1 MYGQNRPGPKHGG
14 GGRRKGSGRQT
25 RTNFGRGARRAIGS
39 YLCETSAEALS
50 SACGIPM
57 AAGERTVK
65 MLHEWSTLPGSEEVW
80 LVPGVFGVVARW
92 GEWRRDS
99 QGKSASVCV
108 WLGSD
113 GLSRC
118 TCIGA
123 TSHHDNHVLERRTTC
138 RHAGIFDALL
148 GDIASALG
156 APADKVRQQFVKRVQ
171 QEREA
176 DGDDQ
181 LAAHGSTFH
190 VLSGLYVAVCP
201 SAIGVV
207 PVPVYL
213 TSTRSSCSFCLGAR
227 TRCCSLLAVAQE
239 CGAPNRAH
247 HASAQSSTR
256 SLEVSAVSRLPL
268 PLHNCIAA
276 VRLNGEVSA
285 LAAAGGVF
293 SVPAPS
299 RCLYCTSRGEEHE
312 LSNPSTR
319 EGVMVCSRGFCKTEV
334 VVSKCSSCKQWVS
347 RDGRDQHIILLT
359 TTTAATVCW
368 ARSMASS
375 AADGMALTTSTT
387 RWLRAVRRGMV
398 AGVLPQDCPTRSGR
412 ILRNIVLVALKLMVE
427 QLPSAL
433 FSCHHC
439 MDADGRYLCV
449 SAASIWVGFGSGVE
463 HVTFQHVTEAVPE
476 NRQAVRAAYLVRG
489 ESVRRVIRD
498 VMNPCKDFKLLAR
511 TTRPAEI
518 AVSLLL
524 PEALP
529 STRILE
535 ATAAEEAIAKLL
547 SSVYDMEKAGRKL
560 LVALKGALA
569 TYKTRN
575 RAEGERRSAA
585 ARHLSAYID
594 AKRPMTTPAP
604 SGPTTPAEH
613 PPRGAADGG
622 TAPSRR
628 HATTPTPVGLV
639 RNDAVP
645 VKSAGASNF
654 PGRAKLLLV
663 VRPAN
668 VASHGW
674 AAKKRKPDCGRK
686 AFNAGKGDVDTTSPF
701 LRSHIKELDKDSR
714 RELLSFVTAITI
726 DSVVLPFRPCHA
738 AVLRTLAEDLLRPD
752 HPTVMAGALAL
763 ATSGEQLSAADKTP
777 TVELLRDLRFM
788 HLGVPSCVSLFPK
801 VVELNGALA
810 GVLVRISESIDKFV
824 LEWRNGPEQ
833 TRKYQESWGGVG
845 KSQAELCDV
854 FKKAH
859 PSASGNHEVTGTCA
873 PSLPQCRPEPFL
885 WEEVLSTGMCSKHYA
900 KAHKFSPGA
909 MTFCCGCKH
918 PLILAFTVLDRKE
931 APQVLLNMLLTR
943 FARLP
948 RFLIYDFSCG
958 AFRVA
963 LGKIG
968 WLLMDCTIVSDRFH
982 IFNHLCSDAF
992 DPRSY
997 TALDGV
1003 DSGAPE
1009 QRNAPIRRIQTTLQ
1023 GMGVAPYTNLLAYQ
1037 TGLLN
1042 HEAQTKW
1049 DLGVERLPEDVDLAG
1064 AYFSKYACLCCDGD
1078 DDRSSDDSSASREVS
1093 EGEGQSGDESGSS
1106 SSQHEPSADA
1116 TGAEGGEGETV
1127 EACVAREGDA
1137 DGADDEED
1145 RGSGDSASPLSED
1158 VDAVSLPDSTSSD
1171 GGVSVSGDDSFDE

>member
-1 MYGQNRPGPKHGG
+1 M
-14 GGRRKGSGRQT
+14 
-25 RTNFGRGARRAIGS
+25 
-39 YLCETSAEALS
+39 
-50 SACGIPM
+50 
-57 AAGERTVK
+57 
-65 MLHEWSTLPGSEEVW
+65 
-80 LVPGVFGVVARW
+80 
-92 GEWRRDS
+92 
-99 QGKSASVCV
+99 
-108 WLGSD
+108 
-113 GLSRC
+113 
-118 TCIGA
+118 
-123 TSHHDNHVLERRTTC
+123 
-138 RHAGIFDALL
+138 
-148 GDIASALG
+148 
-156 APADKVRQQFVKRVQ
+156 
-171 QEREA
+171 
-176 DGDDQ
+176 
-181 LAAHGSTFH
+181 
-190 VLSGLYVAVCP
+190 
-201 SAIGVV
+201 
-207 PVPVYL
+207 
-213 TSTRSSCSFCLGAR
+213 
-227 TRCCSLLAVAQE
+227 
-239 CGAPNRAH
+239 
-247 HASAQSSTR
+247 
-256 SLEVSAVSRLPL
+256 SRLPL

-276 VRLNGEVSA
+276 VRLNGEVA
-285 LAAAGGVF
+285 VLAAAGGVF

-299 RCLYCTSRGEEHE
+299 RCLYCTSRGEEHV
-312 LSNPSTR
+312 LSSPSTR
-319 EGVMVCSRGFCKTEV
+319 EGVVVCSRGFCRMEV
-334 VVSKCSSCKQWVS
+334 VMAKCSSCKQWVS

-387 RWLRAVRRGMV
+387 RWLRAVRQEMV

-412 ILRNIVLVALKLMVE
+412 ILRNIVLVALKLMVA

-439 MDADGRYLCV
+439 MAADGRYLCV
-449 SAASIWVGFGSGVE
+449 SADSIWVGFGSGVE
-463 HVTFQHVTEAVPE
+463 HVKFQHITEAVPE

-498 VMNPCKDFKLLAR
+498 VMKPGKDFKLLAR
-511 TTRPAEI
+511 TTRPAEM

-524 PEALP
+524 PEAFP
-529 STRILE
+529 STRVLA
-535 ATAAEEAIAKLL
+535 ATVAEKAIAKLL
-547 SSVYDMEKAGRKL
+547 SSVYDLEQAGRKL
-560 LVALKGALA
+560 LVALKGALS

-575 RAEGERRSAA
+575 RGEGERRSAA
-585 ARHLSAYID
+585 ARHLATFLD
-594 AKRPMTTPAP
+594 AKKSSTTAAATRPAAP
-604 SGPTTPAEH
+604 TEQC
-613 PPRGAADGG
+613 PRGAGDGRISP
-622 TAPSRR
+622 TQR
-628 HATTPTPVGLV
+628 HAATLTPVGLD

-645 VKSAGASNF
+645 VTSAGASNLR
-654 PGRAKLLLV
+654 GRANLLPV

-668 VASHGW
+668 DASRAV
-674 AAKKRKPDCGRK
+674 AAKKRQPDCGRK
-686 AFNAGKGDVDTTSPF
+686 AFNSGKGDVDTTSPF
-701 LRSHIKELDKDSR
+701 LRSHVKDLDKDRR

-726 DSVVLPFRPCHA
+726 DIVVLPFRPCHA
-738 AVLRTLAEDLLRPD
+738 SVLRGLAEDLLRPD
-752 HPTVMAGALAL
+752 HPKVVADALAI
-763 ATSGEQLSAADKTP
+763 ATSGEQISAANKTP
-777 TVELLRDLRFM
+777 TVELLRDLRFL
-788 HLGVPSCVSLFPK
+788 HLGVRSCVSLFPK
-801 VVELNGALA
+801 VVDLNGALA
-810 GVLVRISESIDKFV
+810 GVLTRIADSIDKFV

-833 TRKYQESWGGVG
+833 TRKYQECWEGGG
-845 KSQAELCDV
+845 QSQAELCDA
-854 FKKAH
+854 FRKAH
-859 PSASGNHEVTGTCA
+859 PTASGNHEVTGTCA

-885 WEEVLSTGMCSKHYA
+885 WEEVLSTGMCSKHHA

-948 RFLIYDFSCG
+948 RFLVYDFSCG

-1064 AYFSKYACLCCDGD
+1064 EYLSKYACLCCDAEDEG
-1078 DDRSSDDSSASREVS
+1078 SSEDSSASRGLS
-1093 EGEGQSGDESGSS
+1093 DGEGQSTDESGSS
-1106 SSQHEPSADA
+1106 SSEHESSAST
-1116 TGAEGGEGETV
+1116 TGAEGGEGDEGETV
-1127 EACVAREGDA
+1127 ESRVAGEGDA
-1137 DGADDEED
+1137 DGGDDRED
-1145 RGSGDSASPLSED
+1145 GGSGESASPLSED

-1171 GGVSVSGDDSFDE
+1171 GGKGENEDDSFDE